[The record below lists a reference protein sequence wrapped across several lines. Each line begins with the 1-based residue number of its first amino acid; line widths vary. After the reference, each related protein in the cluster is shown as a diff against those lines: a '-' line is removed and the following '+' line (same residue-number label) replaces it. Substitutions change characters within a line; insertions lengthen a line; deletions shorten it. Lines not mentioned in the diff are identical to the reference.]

1 MKRLSLVTSYLYHT
15 NDLHSDFTYWPNIV
29 SYLEEKRLHHQR
41 RDEDHF
47 YFDIGDHA
55 DRCHPITEATMG
67 KGNVALL
74 NRAGVS
80 AITIG
85 NNEGITFSKQQLDEI
100 YEEASFDILIAN
112 LYEADGIRPKWIK
125 PYKVIELQAGI
136 KAAVIGV
143 TFPYTS
149 IYEQLGWKVE
159 DPFQMLQPL
168 IHEVRKKV
176 DIVILLSHLGLN
188 LDENLAEELEGIDI
202 ILGAHTHHVLE
213 HGKRVRNTLI
223 CQTGKFGQF
232 VGTVELVVDIETKQ
246 LVSTQAFL
254 QTMRND
260 TTDKKTQA
268 YLAQLKE
275 QSQTWS
281 SSPVTV
287 LQETLEV
294 DWFAESEGVQFLAEA
309 LKEWCQTEI
318 SMLNAG
324 VLLESLPVGPITKGD
339 IHRICPHPINPCVIT
354 IRGKEL
360 KDVIIRSRSEE
371 MVNFKLKGL
380 GFRGKVIGQMIFS
393 GITITENEKKEP
405 TITVL
410 GTELQEEEHYRI
422 ATLDMF
428 TFGKLYPSIL
438 DAIEIEYLLPEM
450 LRDVLMWKLQ
460 SI

>member
-1 MKRLSLVTSYLYHT
+1 MSLVKSYLYHT

-29 SYLEEKRLHHQR
+29 SYLEEKRQHHQER
-41 RDEDHF
+41 GEDYF

-67 KGNVALL
+67 KANVTLL
-74 NRAGVS
+74 NKAGVR

-85 NNEGITFSKQQLDEI
+85 NNEGITFSKKQLDEF
-100 YEEASFDILIAN
+100 YEEANFDILIAN
-112 LYEADGIRPKWIK
+112 LYEKDGRRPKWIK
-125 PYKVIELQAGI
+125 PYKIIELQASV

-143 TFPYTS
+143 TFPYTR

-159 DPFQMLQPL
+159 EPFQMLQPL
-168 IHEVRKKV
+168 IHEVKKKV

-188 LDENLAEELEGIDI
+188 LDEKLAEEVDGIDI
-202 ILGAHTHHVLE
+202 ILGAHTHHILE
-213 HGKRVRNTLI
+213 HGKRVRDTLI

-232 VGTVELVVDIETKQ
+232 VGTVELVVDKETKQ

-254 QTMRND
+254 QNMSND
-260 TTDKKTQA
+260 KADKETDA

-275 QSQTWS
+275 QSTTWS
-281 SSPVTV
+281 SSPITV
-287 LQETLEV
+287 LHKPLDV

-309 LKEWCQTEI
+309 LKEWCQTDI

-324 VLLESLPVGPITKGD
+324 VLLESLPEGPITKGD
-339 IHRICPHPINPCVIT
+339 IHRVCPHPINPCVIT

-360 KDVIIRSRSEE
+360 KEVIHRSQSEE
-371 MVNFKLKGL
+371 MMNFKLKGL
-380 GFRGKVIGQMIFS
+380 GFRGKVIGKMVFI
-393 GITITENEKKEP
+393 GITIANHENCDP
-405 TITVL
+405 IITVL
-410 GTELQEEEHYRI
+410 GNVLQEEEHYRI

-460 SI
+460 SL